1 MIIKF
6 KKNHPDA
13 IIPTKNSEGD
23 AAYDLYSVEKAIIG
37 PMCRACISVG
47 LSVEIPQGF
56 YGRVAP
62 RSGLAVKKGLDVL
75 AGVIDSSYRGDL
87 GVVLINLNFPEELL
101 KPNHAKGGVQSYET
115 LFGSRQNVD
124 LPAGSRVAQLI
135 IERCY
140 NAEWQEVDE
149 LSDSVRQEGG
159 FGSSGI

>member
-1 MIIKF
+1 MIINF

-23 AAYDLYSVEKAIIG
+23 AAYDLFSVERAIIG
-37 PMCRACISVG
+37 PMNRARVSTG
-47 LSVEIPQGF
+47 LNIEIPQGF
-56 YGRVAP
+56 YGRIAP
-62 RSGLAVKKGLDVL
+62 RSGLAVKQGIDVL
-75 AGVIDSSYRGDL
+75 AGVIDSSYRGNL
-87 GVVLINLNFPEELL
+87 GVVLINLNFPQELFT
-101 KPNHAKGGVQSYET
+101 PNHMKGGVQSYEA

>member
-13 IIPTKNSEGD
+13 IIPKKNSEGD
-23 AAYDLYSVEKAIIG
+23 AAYDLYSVERAIIG
-37 PMCRACISVG
+37 PMSRACISTG
-47 LSVEIPQGF
+47 LSIEIPQGF

-62 RSGLAVKKGLDVL
+62 RSGLAVKQGVDVL

-101 KPNHAKGGVQSYET
+101 KPNHMKGGVQSYES

-124 LPAGSRVAQLI
+124 LPAGSRIAQLI

-140 NAEWQEVDE
+140 NVEWQEADE
-149 LSDSVRQEGG
+149 LSYSVRQDGC

>member
-13 IIPTKNSEGD
+13 IIPKKNSEGD
-23 AAYDLYSVEKAIIG
+23 AAYDLYSVERAIIG
-37 PMCRACISVG
+37 PMNRACISTG
-47 LSVEIPQGF
+47 LSIEIPQGF

-62 RSGLAVKKGLDVL
+62 RSGLAVKQGIDVL

-87 GVVLINLNFPEELL
+87 GVVLINLNFTEELL
-101 KPNHAKGGVQSYET
+101 KPNHMKGGIQSYES
-115 LFGSRQNVD
+115 LFGSRQN
-124 LPAGSRVAQLI
+124 VAQLI

-140 NAEWQEVDE
+140 NAEWQEADE
-149 LSDSVRQEGG
+149 LSDSVRQDGC

>member
-23 AAYDLYSVEKAIIG
+23 AAYDLYSVEKAIVG

-101 KPNHAKGGVQSYET
+101 KPNHARGGVQSYET

>member
-1 MIIKF
+1 M
-6 KKNHPDA
+6 
-13 IIPTKNSEGD
+13 
-23 AAYDLYSVEKAIIG
+23 
-37 PMCRACISVG
+37 
-47 LSVEIPQGF
+47 
-56 YGRVAP
+56 
-62 RSGLAVKKGLDVL
+62 DVL
-75 AGVIDSSYRGDL
+75 AGVVDSGYRDCL
-87 GVVLINLNFPEELL
+87 KVVLINLNFPEELL
-101 KPNHAKGGVQSYET
+101 KPNHARGGVQSYET

>member
-62 RSGLAVKKGLDVL
+62 RLDVL

-101 KPNHAKGGVQSYET
+101 KPNHARGGVQSYET